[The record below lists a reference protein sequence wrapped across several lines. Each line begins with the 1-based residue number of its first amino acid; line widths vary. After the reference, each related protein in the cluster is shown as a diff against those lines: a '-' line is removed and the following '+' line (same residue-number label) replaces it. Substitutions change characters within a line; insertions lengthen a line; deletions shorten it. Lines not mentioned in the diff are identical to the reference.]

1 MTPTS
6 STAPSAAARKQS
18 AERSTLVSAGVNCLL
33 SAGQIAAGLW
43 SHSQGLVADGLHT
56 LSDLIADGIV
66 FIANRNSH
74 KGPDEDHQY
83 GHARYEN
90 AASLGLGLLL
100 IGAGAGMIWAAVE
113 SLRSPQGPT
122 PVHGLALVVALIA
135 LAAKEGL
142 FRYMLAVA
150 KRINSRMLIANAW
163 HARSDA
169 VSSLVAA
176 VGVAGNLMGY
186 HWLDPIAACIVGL
199 MIGRVGVRFG
209 WEALNDLMDRA
220 LPPVQVEAIRTSLEA
235 TPGVINVHD
244 LRTRVTG
251 DQALVDAHI
260 EVDPRVSVS
269 EGHAI
274 AVRARTNVLSAHTAM
289 AVLDVQI
296 HVDPREHIAT
306 DPVPLPDRDA
316 LHAVLAQLLP
326 PGTPLDARHCVL
338 HYVDGAVEVDL
349 VLPPALGAEIA
360 RIADAIHTRWDG
372 LVRLRVLV
380 TDA

>member
-1 MTPTS
+1 MTPNLPT
-6 STAPSAAARKQS
+6 TPSAATRQQS

-66 FIANRNSH
+66 FVANRNSH

-100 IGAGAGMIWAAVE
+100 LAAGGGMIWAAVD
-113 SLRSPQGPT
+113 SLRSSQGPA

-150 KRINSRMLIANAW
+150 KRIGSRMLIANAW

-186 HWLDPIAACIVGL
+186 HWLDPLAACVVGL
-199 MIGRVGVRFG
+199 MIGRVGLRFA

-220 LPPVQVEAIRTSLEA
+220 LPPSEVQDIRASLAA

-274 AVRARTNVLSAHTAM
+274 AVPAPACWPRTPPWLSSTCRSTSTRASTLRPIRCRYLTAM
-289 AVLDVQI
+289 RCT
-296 HVDPREHIAT
+296 PRWRNCCP
-306 DPVPLPDRDA
+306 PVRRS
-316 LHAVLAQLLP
+316 
-326 PGTPLDARHCVL
+326 TPSTAYSTTSMARS
-338 HYVDGAVEVDL
+338 
-349 VLPPALGAEIA
+349 
-360 RIADAIHTRWDG
+360 RW
-372 LVRLRVLV
+372 
-380 TDA
+380 T

>member
-1 MTPTS
+1 MTS
-6 STAPSAAARKQS
+6 SSPPAIPADARRQH
-18 AERSTLVSAGVNCLL
+18 AERTTLVSAAVNCAL

-100 IGAGAGMIWAAVE
+100 MAAGAGMIWSALASLSAPHGAA
-113 SLRSPQGPT
+113 
-122 PVHGLALVVALIA
+122 PVHGLALWVALAA

-150 KRINSRMLIANAW
+150 RRIGSRMLVANAW

-176 VGVAGNLMGY
+176 VGVAGNLMGFR
-186 HWLDPIAACIVGL
+186 WLDPVAACVVGA
-199 MIGRVGVRFG
+199 MIGRVGIRFG

-220 LPPVQVEAIRTSLEA
+220 LPPAQVQAIRASLAA

-269 EGHAI
+269 EG
-274 AVRARTNVLSAHTAM
+274 
-289 AVLDVQI
+289 
-296 HVDPREHIAT
+296 
-306 DPVPLPDRDA
+306 
-316 LHAVLAQLLP
+316 
-326 PGTPLDARHCVL
+326 
-338 HYVDGAVEVDL
+338 
-349 VLPPALGAEIA
+349 
-360 RIADAIHTRWDG
+360 
-372 LVRLRVLV
+372 
-380 TDA
+380 

>member
-1 MTPTS
+1 MS
-6 STAPSAAARKQS
+6 STPPTIASAADRQQS
-18 AERSTLVSAGVNCLL
+18 AERSTIVSAGVNCVL
-33 SAGQIAAGLW
+33 SVCQIVAGMW

-100 IGAGAGMIWAAVE
+100 LAAGGGMIWTAVE
-113 SLRSPQGPT
+113 SLRSPHGPEA
-122 PVHGLALVVALIA
+122 VHGLALWVALLA
-135 LAAKEGL
+135 LASKEGL

-150 KRINSRMLIANAW
+150 KRIGSRMLIANAW

-169 VSSLVAA
+169 ISSLVAA
-176 VGVAGNLMGY
+176 IGVAGNLMGLR
-186 HWLDPIAACIVGL
+186 WLDPIAACVVGL
-199 MIGRVGVRFG
+199 MIARVGLKFG

-220 LPPVQVEAIRTSLEA
+220 LPPSHVQAIRASLAA
-235 TPGVINVHD
+235 TPGVLSVHD

-269 EGHAI
+269 EGHAV
-274 AVRARTNVLSAHTAM
+274 AVRARASVLAVQSDM
-289 AVLDVQI
+289 PVLDVQI
-296 HVDPREHIAT
+296 HVDPRERAYT
-306 DPVPLPDRDA
+306 DPLHLPDRDA
-316 LHAVLAQLLP
+316 VAALLAEVLPHAGA
-326 PGTPLDARHCVL
+326 LDARDCVL
-338 HYVDGAVEVDL
+338 HYVDGAVELDL
-349 VLPPALGAEIA
+349 ILPAALSVEDAA
-360 RIADAIHTRWDG
+360 RLTAAVAARWG
-372 LVRLRVLV
+372 REVHVRVLV
-380 TDA
+380 RS

>member
-1 MTPTS
+1 MTS
-6 STAPSAAARKQS
+6 SSPPAIPADARRQH
-18 AERSTLVSAGVNCLL
+18 AERTTLVSAAVNCAL

-100 IGAGAGMIWAAVE
+100 MAAGAGMIWSALASLSAPHGAA
-113 SLRSPQGPT
+113 
-122 PVHGLALVVALIA
+122 PVHGLALWVALAA

-150 KRINSRMLIANAW
+150 RRIGSRMLVANAW

-176 VGVAGNLMGY
+176 VGVAGNLMGFR
-186 HWLDPIAACIVGL
+186 WLDPVAACVVGA
-199 MIGRVGVRFG
+199 MIGRVGIRFG

-220 LPPVQVEAIRTSLEA
+220 LPPAQVQAIRASLAA

-274 AVRARTNVLSAHTAM
+274 AVRARAN
-289 AVLDVQI
+289 
-296 HVDPREHIAT
+296 
-306 DPVPLPDRDA
+306 
-316 LHAVLAQLLP
+316 
-326 PGTPLDARHCVL
+326 
-338 HYVDGAVEVDL
+338 
-349 VLPPALGAEIA
+349 
-360 RIADAIHTRWDG
+360 
-372 LVRLRVLV
+372 
-380 TDA
+380 

>member
-6 STAPSAAARKQS
+6 STAPSAASRQQS
-18 AERSTLVSAGVNCLL
+18 AERSTLVSAGVKCVL

-100 IGAGAGMIWAAVE
+100 VGAGAGMIWAAVE
-113 SLRSPQGPT
+113 SLRSPQGPA
-122 PVHGLALVVALIA
+122 PVHGPALVVALIA

-142 FRYMLAVA
+142 FRYMLAMA

-186 HWLDPIAACIVGL
+186 HWLDPVAACVVGL

-209 WEALNDLMDRA
+209 WED
-220 LPPVQVEAIRTSLEA
+220 
-235 TPGVINVHD
+235 
-244 LRTRVTG
+244 
-251 DQALVDAHI
+251 
-260 EVDPRVSVS
+260 
-269 EGHAI
+269 
-274 AVRARTNVLSAHTAM
+274 
-289 AVLDVQI
+289 
-296 HVDPREHIAT
+296 
-306 DPVPLPDRDA
+306 
-316 LHAVLAQLLP
+316 
-326 PGTPLDARHCVL
+326 
-338 HYVDGAVEVDL
+338 
-349 VLPPALGAEIA
+349 
-360 RIADAIHTRWDG
+360 
-372 LVRLRVLV
+372 
-380 TDA
+380 

>member
-1 MTPTS
+1 MTPNPPIAS
-6 STAPSAAARKQS
+6 SSATRQQS

-33 SAGQIAAGLW
+33 SAGQIAAGMW

-100 IGAGAGMIWAAVE
+100 VGAGAGMIWAAVE
-113 SLRSPQGPT
+113 SLRSPQGPA
-122 PVHGLALVVALIA
+122 PVHGLALVVALVA
-135 LAAKEGL
+135 LGAKEGL

-150 KRINSRMLIANAW
+150 KRIGSRMLIANAW

-176 VGVAGNLMGY
+176 IGVAGNLLGY
-186 HWLDPIAACIVGL
+186 HWLDPVAACVVGL
-199 MIGRVGVRFG
+199 MIGRVGLRFG

-220 LPPVQVEAIRTSLEA
+220 LPPSQVQAIRASLAA
-235 TPGVINVHD
+235 TPGVISVHD

-274 AVRARTNVLSAHTAM
+274 AVRARANVLALHTDL

-296 HVDPREHIAT
+296 HVDPSERIET
-306 DPVPLPDRDA
+306 NPLPLPDRDA
-316 LHAVLAQLLP
+316 LHAVVAGLLP
-326 PGTPLDARHCVL
+326 PGTLLDARHCVL
-338 HYVDGAVEVDL
+338 HYVDGAVEMEL
-349 VLPPALGAEIA
+349 VLPGALAAERE
-360 RIADAIHTRWDG
+360 RIAEAIHARWDG
-372 LVRLRVLV
+372 LVRLRVLS
-380 TDA
+380 AGA

>member
-1 MTPTS
+1 M
-6 STAPSAAARKQS
+6 PSDSPIS
-18 AERSTLVSAGVNCLL
+18 ASAVTRQQGSERSTLVSAGVNCLL
-33 SAGQIAAGLW
+33 SVGQITTGLW

-100 IGAGAGMIWAAVE
+100 LGAGSAMIWAAVE

-122 PVHGLALVVALIA
+122 PVHGPALAAALIA

-142 FRYMLAVA
+142 FRYMLAMA
-150 KRINSRMLIANAW
+150 KRVGSRMLVANAW

-169 VSSLVAA
+169 ISSLVAA
-176 VGVAGNLMGY
+176 VGVTGNLMGY
-186 HWLDPIAACIVGL
+186 HWLDPVAACVVGA
-199 MIGRVGVRFG
+199 MIGRVGLRFG

-220 LPPVQVEAIRTSLEA
+220 LPPSQVQAIRTSLAA
-235 TPGVINVHD
+235 TPGVISVHD

-274 AVRARTNVLSAHTAM
+274 AVRARSNALAAHTAM

-296 HVDPREHIAT
+296 HVDPRERIET
-306 DPVPLPDRDA
+306 DPLPLPDRDA
-316 LHAVLAQLLP
+316 LVTVLAPLLP
-326 PGTPLDARHCVL
+326 PGTSLDARHCVL

-349 VLPPALGAEIA
+349 ILPPALVTERV
-360 RIADAIHTRWDG
+360 RIAEAVHARWDG
-372 LVRLRVLV
+372 LVRLRLL
-380 TDA
+380 APGG